1 MATSTTKLVIDS
13 ETFENVSQMLKS
25 SSAEDTSTALMAM
38 EQMDFRKGTMFFAIL
53 YRDSLD
59 KVELWKKHAP
69 DLLKNIQGLG
79 MDDICSYRSIWN
91 KLKDK
96 ASKEEKQVF
105 AKRFGIDATEILVD
119 WGFKDMIKDFKITI
133 TLKDDK

>member
-1 MATSTTKLVIDS
+1 METSVEKIKLDS
-13 ETFENVSQMLKS
+13 ETFENVASMLKS
-25 SSAEDTSTALMAM
+25 SSAEDTSTVLMAM
-38 EQMDFRKGTMFFAIL
+38 EQMDFRKGTMFYAIL
-53 YRDSLD
+53 YRDTLD
-59 KVELWKKHAP
+59 KIELWKKHAP

-79 MDDICSYRSIWN
+79 LDEICSYRSIWN

-96 ASKEEKQVF
+96 ASKEEKQIF

-133 TLKDDK
+133 TLKNDK